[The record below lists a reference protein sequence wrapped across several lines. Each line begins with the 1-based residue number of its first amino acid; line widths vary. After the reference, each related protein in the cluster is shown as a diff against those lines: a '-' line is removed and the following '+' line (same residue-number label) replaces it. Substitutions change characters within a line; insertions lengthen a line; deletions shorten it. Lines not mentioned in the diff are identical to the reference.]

1 MEVKCNFM
9 SSALPSV
16 LKKDDT
22 NSEPQ
27 LDVTCEGTP
36 CLEKTWMT
44 KSLASLADVMVS
56 CVRMKMLCFESRS
69 MMTRMV
75 SKPEDGGSFLMKSIE
90 MEFQGCSGIG
100 SCFRSP

>member
-1 MEVKCNFM
+1 ML
-9 SSALPSV
+9 SALSSV
-16 LKKDDT
+16 QKKEDT
-22 NSEPQ
+22 NLEPR

-44 KSLASLADVMVS
+44 KSLASWADVMVS

-69 MMTRMV
+69 TMTRMV

-90 MEFQGCSGIG
+90 MEFQGHSGIR
-100 SCFRSP
+100 SCFRSL

>member
-1 MEVKCNFM
+1 MKCNFM

-16 LKKDDT
+16 QKKEDM

-36 CLEKTWMT
+36 CLEKTWMM
-44 KSLASLADVMVS
+44 KSLASSAEVMVL
-56 CVRMKMLCFESRS
+56 CVRMKMLCFDSRS
-69 MMTRMV
+69 TMTRMV
-75 SKPEDGGSFLMKSIE
+75 SKPEDRGSFLMKYME
-90 MEFQGCSGIG
+90 MEFQGHSGIE